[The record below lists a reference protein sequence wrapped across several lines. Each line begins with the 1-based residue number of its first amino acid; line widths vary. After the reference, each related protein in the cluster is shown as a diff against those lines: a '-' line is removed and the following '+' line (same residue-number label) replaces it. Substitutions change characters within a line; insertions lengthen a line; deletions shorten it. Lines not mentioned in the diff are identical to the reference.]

1 MSTFLRV
8 EMIILALA
16 IFYYIVK
23 MINKNAF
30 SLRRSAPWLV
40 VGLGIIFI
48 ALFPQVV
55 SFVAHQ
61 LGFALTMNFLLF
73 VGLVFVFVLELMKT
87 SSDTKKD
94 NQIKVLIQEVSLL
107 KSELEES
114 KKE

>member
-1 MSTFLRV
+1 MSVLLRV
-8 EMIILALA
+8 EMIVLALA

-23 MINKNAF
+23 MVNKNAF
-30 SLRRSAPWLV
+30 SLRRSAPWLI

-48 ALFPQVV
+48 ALFPDVV
-55 SFVAHQ
+55 SLAAHQ

-94 NQIKVLIQEVSLL
+94 QQIKVLIQEVSLL
-107 KSELEES
+107 K
-114 KKE
+114 KEVEKND